1 MHTFLDTDIEHAFWG
16 GPNIARTRALFEAAN
31 TGGALLQVHSI
42 EIQELSLVFVGT
54 IPRAAIERQRQTRRG
69 RPSIRAQGLGTF
81 HTTWAALIRPSDIIG
96 FFVVWRPV
104 TFTGQVLSTDQGTI
118 RVMMEVRRSF
128 SSIASAFIGPICC
141 IECNEAI
148 AEGRL
153 KAIPGVR
160 TCVICQRRKEEV
172 ELCMTPQNHF

>member
-42 EIQELSLVFVGT
+42 EIQESSLVFVGT
-54 IPRAAIERQRQTRRG
+54 IPRAAIERSQQTSRR
-69 RPSIRAQGLGTF
+69 RPSIRAPGLGTF
-81 HTTWAALIRPSDIIG
+81 HTTWAALICPSDIIG
-96 FFVVWRPV
+96 FFVIWRPV
-104 TFTGQVLSTDQGTI
+104 TFTGQARLRDWDTV
-118 RVMMEVRRSF
+118 RVTMEVRRS
-128 SSIASAFIGPICC
+128 SPSIASAFIGPICC

-160 TCVICQRRKEEV
+160 TCVICQRREEEV
-172 ELCMTPQNHF
+172 EPCLMPRNHF

>member
-1 MHTFLDTDIEHAFWG
+1 MHTFLDTDIEHAFWS

-54 IPRAAIERQRQTRRG
+54 IPRAAIERQQTSRR
-69 RPSIRAQGLGTF
+69 RPSISPPGLGTF
-81 HTTWAALIRPSDIIG
+81 HTTWAALICPSDILG
-96 FFVVWRPV
+96 FFVIWRPV
-104 TFTGQVLSTDQGTI
+104 TFTGQALFRDLDTV
-118 RVMMEVRRSF
+118 RVTMEVRRS
-128 SSIASAFIGPICC
+128 SPSIASAFIGPICC

-153 KAIPGVR
+153 KAIPGV
-160 TCVICQRRKEEV
+160 
-172 ELCMTPQNHF
+172 